1 MASSL
6 SAVLFTGPMFVGKT
20 TTMFRAVAEHADKGN
35 RSVIIKPGMDHRG
48 GHDTI
53 YTHDGAKHNR
63 NISIIVADTLY
74 QAFFS
79 IPDNVK
85 VIGIDEGQFFP
96 DLHNLF
102 ELCRMYTYM
111 RACEH
116 ACEPACSHASIYI
129 SALSEDFLQ
138 RPFASVERLL
148 QESLQAS
155 IQASIQASMYASVD
169 TLTVVA
175 LTGRCMGAEGCTNKS
190 EHSIRSMKDDRL
202 VVVGGSELYKAVC
215 YDCLH
220 E

>member
-20 TTMFRAVAEHADKGN
+20 TTMFRAVAEHADKGD

-48 GHDTI
+48 SHDTI
-53 YTHDGAKHNR
+53 YTHNGIKHSQ
-63 NISIIVADTLY
+63 NISVIVADTLY
-74 QAFFS
+74 QAFS
-79 IPDNVK
+79 SVPDNVK

-111 RACEH
+111 PACE
-116 ACEPACSHASIYI
+116 HASIYI

-148 QESLQAS
+148 Q
-155 IQASIQASMYASVD
+155 ASMYASVD

-175 LTGRCMGAEGCTNKS
+175 LTGRCMGAEGCANKS